1 VSNLRDARLK
11 KALDSAPDAQSRP
24 DARTRQAIHAHA
36 RAAVTSAAQ
45 DSWWRRLLGPD
56 HRRMPWSAAFATVV
70 MATLVTMLWQDREIP
85 GARPDA
91 APAPPPQQPQQTQQP
106 QPQPQPQPAP
116 AAKPAPEPAPRRQE
130 LAKAPLPS
138 RPTAQERSAERR
150 VLKDEDSRA
159 LAKSG
164 PQQTESA
171 RAADTAAAP
180 PPPGLASAPAAGAA
194 AGTPAEQMARSTAPA
209 APSAAARRAELPAPA
224 LWTHARITGA
234 GRSVDIERSLAAR
247 LRELVAA
254 VERGA
259 QVQEPLEGDVTARL
273 ELSREGAVVEVLE
286 IIGTQIR
293 WTRLRAGERSS
304 FIVKP
309 DPAQLQALMSEID
322 RLLGR

>member
-1 VSNLRDARLK
+1 VSDLRDARLK

-24 DARTRQAIHAHA
+24 DARTRQAIHARA
-36 RAAVTSAAQ
+36 RAAVASAAQ

-70 MATLVTMLWQDREIP
+70 MATLVTTLWHDREVP
-85 GARPDA
+85 GARPDT
-91 APAPPPQQPQQTQQP
+91 APAQPQ

-138 RPTAQERSAERR
+138 RPTAPAQERRAERP

-159 LAKSG
+159 QATSG

-171 RAADTAAAP
+171 RAADTAAA
-180 PPPGLASAPAAGAA
+180 
-194 AGTPAEQMARSTAPA
+194 AGTPTEQMARSTAPA
-209 APSAAARRAELPAPA
+209 APSAAARRAEPPAPG
-224 LWTHARITGA
+224 LWTHARITLG
-234 GRSVDIERSLAAR
+234 GRSVDIERSQATR
-247 LRELVAA
+247 LRELLSA

-259 QVQEPLEGDVTARL
+259 QGQEPLEGDGTARV
-273 ELSREGAVVEVLE
+273 ELSREGAVVDVLE

-293 WTRLRAGERSS
+293 WTRHRAGERST

-309 DPAQLQALMSEID
+309 GPTQLQALMSEID
-322 RLLGR
+322 RLLDR

>member
-1 VSNLRDARLK
+1 MSDLRDARLK

-24 DARTRQAIHAHA
+24 DARTRQAIHARA
-36 RAAVTSAAQ
+36 RAAVASTAQ

-85 GARPDA
+85 SARPDA
-91 APAPPPQQPQQTQQP
+91 APAPPQQQEPQPQQE
-106 QPQPQPQPAP
+106 PAP

-138 RPTAQERSAERR
+138 RPTAPAQERSAERP

-194 AGTPAEQMARSTAPA
+194 AGTPTEQMARSTAPA
-209 APSAAARRAELPAPA
+209 APSAAAQRAEPPAPG
-224 LWTHARITGA
+224 LWTHARIAGA
-234 GRSVDIERSLAAR
+234 GRSVDIERSQAPR
-247 LRELVAA
+247 LRELLSA

-259 QVQEPLEGDVTARL
+259 PGQEPLEGDVTASV
-273 ELSREGAVVEVLE
+273 ELSREGAVVDVLE

-293 WTRLRAGERSS
+293 WTRHRAGERSS

-309 DPAQLQALMSEID
+309 DPTQLQALMSEID